1 MVKEYKFMFDRR
13 FDEPEEEAAADET
26 PASSSAD
33 VPDSGAVPS
42 IAEILDTLTAGL
54 PEDITPPLP
63 EEIPE
68 EPEKDA
74 PPASEEPSPGEVIR
88 EILQEPPKPPSP
100 TFSQEEME
108 AAKAAAFQEGLTKG
122 TAEGR
127 EAAWKEALD
136 SVEKQQADTME
147 RIAEELKKISPVLEE
162 IPRTA
167 FASAVRFAMAVCRR
181 VAPALSEKEG
191 LEEIRS
197 LLEKNFHFLKEEPKI
212 TVRIHPSLA
221 EAVKKDIAEI
231 VVKNSFPGKIAV
243 VRDETLLPGDC
254 RIEWKNGG
262 LERKTEDVLNQAEE
276 LVKLYAAAIPAG
288 PTAAPQT
295 AGEKNG

>member
-13 FDEPEEEAAADET
+13 FDEPEEEATADEA
-26 PASSSAD
+26 PLSSSAEA
-33 VPDSGAVPS
+33 PEAGTVPS
-42 IAEILDTLTAGL
+42 IAEILDTLTARF
-54 PEDITPPLP
+54 PEDMTPPLP
-63 EEIPE
+63 EETPEPEENEPPAPE
-68 EPEKDA
+68 EP
-74 PPASEEPSPGEVIR
+74 PPGEVIR
-88 EILQEPPKPPSP
+88 EILQEPRKPPAP

-108 AAKAAAFQEGLTKG
+108 AAKAAAFQEGLAKG

-127 EAAWKEALD
+127 EGAWKEAMD
-136 SVEKQQADTME
+136 SVEKQEADTME
-147 RIAEELKKISPVLEE
+147 RIAEELKKIRPVLEE
-162 IPRTA
+162 TPRTA
-167 FASAVRFAMAVCRR
+167 FVSAVRFAMAVCRK

-212 TVRIHPSLA
+212 TVRIHPDLA
-221 EAVKKDIAEI
+221 EAVKKNIAEI

-276 LVKLYAAAIPAG
+276 LVKLYAAAIPAEQ
-288 PTAAPQT
+288 TATPQT